1 MNWGL
6 RIFLLYASFVVMIVG
21 FAVAA
26 SMHKFPLV
34 TENYYDKELV
44 FESQIQAEKN
54 ANTLTEGLKIAN
66 TDEKVQFTFPKSQK
80 NISGDILFYSPSDNS
95 KDQKFPIKV
104 DAENTQSID
113 IQNLRK
119 GFWRVK
125 VGWKVDEKEFYKE
138 EIIVL

>member
-1 MNWGL
+1 
-6 RIFLLYASFVVMIVG
+6 MIVG

-54 ANTLTEGLKIAN
+54 ANALTDALKIAN
-66 TDEKVQFTFPKSQK
+66 TDGKVLFTFPASQK
-80 NISGDILFYSPSDNS
+80 NISGEILFYSPSDS
-95 KDQKFPIKV
+95 KKDKVFPIQL
-104 DAENTQSID
+104 DDQNAQNID

-119 GFWRVK
+119 GLWRVK
-125 VGWKVDEKEFYKE
+125 VGWKVEGKEFYKE
-138 EIIVL
+138 EVLVL